1 MDNKF
6 LSRYVEEDFIKHKF
20 YVNKCIN
27 SNLKLRRILSR
38 CSNDSRRWKIMISS
52 PLGRQNPI
60 NVSAIS
66 LQSSETPHVDV
77 KNKISIEWRLTLV
90 RHFATCLDSTGQ
102 RVMNLNTD
110 YMVYDHQKTN
120 QNKMADSYVQDELT
134 RLRLKLV
141 EQVGRNFITWLW
153 RI

>member
-1 MDNKF
+1 M
-6 LSRYVEEDFIKHKF
+6 
-20 YVNKCIN
+20 NKCIN

-38 CSNDSRRWKIMISS
+38 CSNDSRTGKIMISR

-66 LQSSETPHVDV
+66 LQSSETPHVDE

-102 RVMNLNTD
+102 RVMNLNTVYMAYD
-110 YMVYDHQKTN
+110 YQKTN
-120 QNKMADSYVQDELT
+120 QNIMADSYVQDELT

-141 EQVGRNFITWLW
+141 EQVSRNFVTWFW
-153 RI
+153 GMWNETFNNSFHCS